1 MKFILSTIALTSI
14 VLASPQGVLIARA
27 IQIARE
33 THLEIHTH
41 ECAASYQ
48 DSNGLVWSI
57 QKDHREDLHQNMI
70 NLFGSKTER
79 PTRIEKHI
87 KHGGK
92 LIIKPHCHSDIFELV
107 NRLGKRVNVCIGEA
121 RQEGQGHKKCKCDHL
136 GPGESI
142 THHGDDSIRINDR
155 DEDECA
161 GKGLFP
167 LTDH

>member
-14 VLASPQGVLIARA
+14 VLASPQGVPAA
-27 IQIARE
+27 EATQGIQTARE

-57 QKDHREDLHQNMI
+57 QKDHREDLHQNII
-70 NLFGSKTER
+70 NLFNTKTGR
-79 PTRIEKHI
+79 PSRIEKHI

-121 RQEGQGHKKCKCDHL
+121 RQEGQGHKKY
-136 GPGESI
+136 
-142 THHGDDSIRINDR
+142 DSIRINDR
-155 DEDECA
+155 DEDECT

-167 LTDH
+167 LIDH